1 MSETPQPIA
10 EGNQPKAVKDKNC
23 EYCGQAFTSSS
34 LGRHLDLYIKEK
46 NPKPPDGIHDV
57 DAIRKLRGNITRRQP
72 RGSLGARRDNST
84 PGSTPKPTA
93 GKTALGQDSD
103 SFKADSAANKYPFA
117 ASWEATGV
125 IKDTPGKNA
134 WDASAPQDANKR
146 SGLSRNVSK
155 QMAQKA
161 QFDIKQKLTDAMDT
175 AKAAELAL
183 RELVSSWRAAKQQT
197 DRNSTPFDFDPLAL
211 DFPSLAIHCLLPPP
225 TLFSSTQHPTSTS
238 WSLSTP
244 GKREYVALQAFF
256 QEEFKAW
263 KATHVSATTAV
274 IGEMVYPSA
283 FAVWESL
290 PVQRKSELWHLEL
303 ARGVGRMHKQIDK
316 MKDEQHNLKQ
326 ENANLKSHIDQLN
339 RLQQPR
345 EYKILTPSTIPVDR
359 DVIAYHEQS
368 VIGSRLVGYEPEDRH
383 LDLST
388 VVAKSIERW
397 KSVIASTR
405 EAASGM
411 PAQRPLEQAAAQ
423 TPAANSQTATSA
435 A

>member
-183 RELVSSWRAAKQQT
+183 RELVSSWRAAK
-197 DRNSTPFDFDPLAL
+197 
-211 DFPSLAIHCLLPPP
+211 
-225 TLFSSTQHPTSTS
+225 
-238 WSLSTP
+238 
-244 GKREYVALQAFF
+244 
-256 QEEFKAW
+256 
-263 KATHVSATTAV
+263 
-274 IGEMVYPSA
+274 
-283 FAVWESL
+283 
-290 PVQRKSELWHLEL
+290 
-303 ARGVGRMHKQIDK
+303 
-316 MKDEQHNLKQ
+316 
-326 ENANLKSHIDQLN
+326 
-339 RLQQPR
+339 
-345 EYKILTPSTIPVDR
+345 
-359 DVIAYHEQS
+359 
-368 VIGSRLVGYEPEDRH
+368 
-383 LDLST
+383 
-388 VVAKSIERW
+388 
-397 KSVIASTR
+397 
-405 EAASGM
+405 
-411 PAQRPLEQAAAQ
+411 
-423 TPAANSQTATSA
+423 
-435 A
+435 